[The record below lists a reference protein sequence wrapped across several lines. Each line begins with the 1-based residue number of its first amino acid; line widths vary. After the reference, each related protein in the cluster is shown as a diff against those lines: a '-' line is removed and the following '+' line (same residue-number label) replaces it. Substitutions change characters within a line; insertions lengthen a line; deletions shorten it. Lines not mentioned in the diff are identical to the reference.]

1 MYGYYAEIE
10 EAERNIALYVY
21 GTEDIDFY
29 QARALQRYFNVS
41 DVIQLYDMYK
51 DWKTAIGKYIEE
63 HDIRHIDYV
72 TDLYQIR

>member
-29 QARALQRYFNVS
+29 QTRALQKSFNVT
-41 DVIQLYDMYK
+41 DVIQLYDRYK
-51 DWKTAIGKYIEE
+51 DWKLAISKYIEE
-63 HDIRHIDYV
+63 HDIYHIDF
-72 TDLYQIR
+72 